1 MERPSHIDINMQQSL
16 SQRTILVGLAVSFQ
30 IAVFWLISHG
40 LMSGRIY
47 FPPGPIEFVDV
58 RTMPVPPD
66 APPAPVLKPVAVPTA
81 PLPTVQTDPGPD
93 TKTITATA
101 NPPPAT
107 GGTISVAGPDR
118 APIGIL
124 STHTVPPYP
133 VIARRVGAEGRVTLR
148 LTVLAD
154 GHVGRA
160 EIVTSSGREDLDQAA
175 QAWIVAH
182 WVYRPALDKG
192 QPVAG
197 QTLASVV
204 FSLTGAAPK

>member
-16 SQRTILVGLAVSFQ
+16 SHRTALVGLAVSFQ

-40 LMSGRIY
+40 LMGRVIH
-47 FPPGPIEFVDV
+47 FPPGIIEVV
-58 RTMPVPPD
+58 PVHTPQ
-66 APPAPVLKPVAVPTA
+66 APPAAPPIPVLKPVLMPTV
-81 PLPTVQTDPGPD
+81 PLPIIQTDPGPEA
-93 TKTITATA
+93 KTITATVTPLTTCSTA
-101 NPPPAT
+101 ST
-107 GGTISVAGPDR
+107 AGADR
-118 APIGIL
+118 APAGIV

-133 VIARRVGAEGRVTLR
+133 VIARRLGAEGRVTLR

-154 GHVGRA
+154 GHVGKA

-182 WVYRPALDKG
+182 WAYRPALDKG

-197 QTLASVV
+197 QTL
-204 FSLTGAAPK
+204 